1 VHLTIHEIEKI
12 PIVFIIGRGR
22 SGTSLLQTIFD
33 AHPSVITAN
42 ESVFILHLKQKYS
55 RVKIWSEDKINEFI
69 VDLYKDLKFLH
80 LWNVDQTLL
89 RNKIKLYPINEINF
103 PILCKLVYL
112 SVKSP
117 FSKSKIALIVDKN
130 PIYSFFINEL
140 IELFP
145 NATFIHLIRDYR
157 DNVISSRKAFGI
169 KNIANLSHKWKILN
183 CYIDSIKVNMENRF
197 YTINYE
203 SLVDNA
209 EKSIQSI
216 CTFTGIEFTLI
227 MLNFHQT
234 TNKIYK
240 ENATESKVL
249 NDIVNK
255 IHLNLLNPINT
266 TQINKWKGE
275 LTNNEIELIDYIA
288 GNYGV
293 KYNYYPTTNKFKF
306 NYLYHFF
313 ESYFISYL
321 DLLVYKSYYKLPM
334 SLRDFLFALSRK
346 VHTTFGYTNKYNKV
360 AIKYRDKKQS

>member
-89 RNKIKLYPINEINF
+89 RNKISLYPISEISF
-103 PILCKLVYL
+103 SILCKLVYL

-130 PIYSFFINEL
+130 PIYSFFIDEL

-145 NATFIHLIRDYR
+145 NAKFIHLIRDYR

-169 KNIANLSHKWKILN
+169 KSVTVLAQRWKRQNL
-183 CYIDSIKVNMENRF
+183 YIDKMNVKHKSIFHLVQ
-197 YTINYE
+197 YE
-203 SLVDNA
+203 SLVRDA
-209 EKSIQSI
+209 EDTVKEICIFSGILYNQS
-216 CTFTGIEFTLI
+216 
-227 MLNFHQT
+227 MLNFHHT

-240 ENATESKVL
+240 ENDRENTLL
-249 NDIVNK
+249 NSIVNK

-266 TQINKWKGE
+266 SQIDKWKVE
-275 LTNNEIELIDYIA
+275 LTKSEIELIDFIA
-288 GNYGV
+288 GDYAI
-293 KYNYYPTTNKFKF
+293 KYNYHPTTNKFKF
-306 NYLYHFF
+306 KYVYYYFK
-313 ESYFISYL
+313 SYFVSYL
-321 DLLVYKSYYKLPM
+321 DIIIYKSYYKLPM
-334 SLRDFLFALSRK
+334 SFRDFLFGLSRIVFK
-346 VHTTFGYTNKYNKV
+346 TFGYTNKYNKI
-360 AIKYRDKKQS
+360 AIKYKNKTQS

>member
-1 VHLTIHEIEKI
+1 MHLTIHEIEKI

-42 ESVFILHLKQKYS
+42 ESVFIIHLKQKYS

-80 LWNVDQTLL
+80 LWNVDQTIL
-89 RNKIKLYPINEINF
+89 RNKINLYPINEINF
-103 PILCKLVYL
+103 SILCKLVYL

-117 FSKSKIALIVDKN
+117 FSKSKISLIVDKN

-140 IELFP
+140 IALFP
-145 NATFIHLIRDYR
+145 NAKFIHLVRDYR

-169 KNIANLSHKWKILN
+169 KNVAVLSQRWKRQN
-183 CYIDSIKVNMENRF
+183 MYIDKLSSKHINNFYKVQ
-197 YTINYE
+197 YE
-203 SLVDNA
+203 TLVRNA
-209 EKSIQSI
+209 EQIVMEI
-216 CTFTGIEFTLI
+216 CIFSGILYNPA
-227 MLNFHQT
+227 MLNFYQT
-234 TNKIYK
+234 TNKIYN
-240 ENATESKVL
+240 ENVPERKVL
-249 NDIVNK
+249 NSIVNK

-266 TQINKWKGE
+266 TQINKWKEE

-293 KYNYYPTTNKFKF
+293 KYNYHPTTNKFKF

-313 ESYFISYL
+313 KSYFISYL

-334 SLRDFLFALSRK
+334 TLRDFLFALSKK

-360 AIKYRDKKQS
+360 AINYRDKKQS